1 MFLVVLIL
9 FQKLKC
15 DLAED
20 VLDRPVLAPLS
31 TQDNCGSF
39 NLSAHVNKYVHI
51 IYFFTYSAFKIGWE
65 NSWHFATPQLVSP
78 ATWRVGKERRNSIPM
93 MSHYPD
99 LAIASDWIACVQT
112 SPLPQEKS
120 GEETMKQINSTNQKH
135 YPDLGS
141 DASSVLES
149 LRRHFTGNQ

>member
-15 DLAED
+15 DPAED

-51 IYFFTYSAFKIGWE
+51 IHFFTYSAFKIGWE

-78 ATWRVGKERRNSIPM
+78 TNWRVGKERRNSIPM
-93 MSHYPD
+93 TSHYPD
-99 LAIASDWIACVQT
+99 LASASDWMRQLI
-112 SPLPQEKS
+112 
-120 GEETMKQINSTNQKH
+120 
-135 YPDLGS
+135 
-141 DASSVLES
+141 
-149 LRRHFTGNQ
+149 

>member
-15 DLAED
+15 DPAED

-39 NLSAHVNKYVHI
+39 NLSTHVNKYVHI
-51 IYFFTYSAFKIGWE
+51 IHFFTYSAFKIGWE

-78 ATWRVGKERRNSIPM
+78 ANWRVGKERRNSIPM
-93 MSHYPD
+93 TSHYPD
-99 LAIASDWIACVQT
+99 LAIASDW
-112 SPLPQEKS
+112 
-120 GEETMKQINSTNQKH
+120 MKQINLTNQKH

-141 DASSVLES
+141 DASLVLES
-149 LRRHFTGNQ
+149 LRRHFTGNE

>member
-15 DLAED
+15 DPAED

-51 IYFFTYSAFKIGWE
+51 IHFFTYSAFKIGWE

-78 ATWRVGKERRNSIPM
+78 ANWRVGKERRNSIPM
-93 MSHYPD
+93 TSHYPD
-99 LAIASDWIACVQT
+99 LAIASDW
-112 SPLPQEKS
+112 
-120 GEETMKQINSTNQKH
+120 MKQINLTNQKH

-141 DASSVLES
+141 DASLVLES

>member
-15 DLAED
+15 DPAED

-51 IYFFTYSAFKIGWE
+51 IHFFTYSAFKIGWE

-78 ATWRVGKERRNSIPM
+78 ANWRVGKELRNSIPM
-93 MSHYPD
+93 TSHYPD
-99 LAIASDWIACVQT
+99 LAIASDW
-112 SPLPQEKS
+112 
-120 GEETMKQINSTNQKH
+120 MKQINLTNQKH

-141 DASSVLES
+141 DASLVLES
-149 LRRHFTGNQ
+149 LRRHFTGNE

>member
-15 DLAED
+15 DPAED

-51 IYFFTYSAFKIGWE
+51 IHFFTYSAFKIGWE

-78 ATWRVGKERRNSIPM
+78 ANWRVGKERRNSIPM
-93 MSHYPD
+93 TSHYPD
-99 LAIASDWIACVQT
+99 LAIASDW
-112 SPLPQEKS
+112 
-120 GEETMKQINSTNQKH
+120 MKQINLTNQKH

-141 DASSVLES
+141 DASLVLES
-149 LRRHFTGNQ
+149 LRRHFTGNE

>member
-15 DLAED
+15 DPAED

-51 IYFFTYSAFKIGWE
+51 IHFFTYSAFKIGWE
-65 NSWHFATPQLVSP
+65 NSWHFATPQLVSL
-78 ATWRVGKERRNSIPM
+78 ANWRVGKERRNSIPM
-93 MSHYPD
+93 TSHYPD
-99 LAIASDWIACVQT
+99 LASASDW
-112 SPLPQEKS
+112 
-120 GEETMKQINSTNQKH
+120 MKQINLTNQKH

-141 DASSVLES
+141 DASLVLES
-149 LRRHFTGNQ
+149 LRRHFTGNE

>member
-15 DLAED
+15 DPAED

-78 ATWRVGKERRNSIPM
+78 ANWRVGKERRNSIPM
-93 MSHYPD
+93 TSHYPD
-99 LAIASDWIACVQT
+99 LAIASDW
-112 SPLPQEKS
+112 
-120 GEETMKQINSTNQKH
+120 MKQINLTNQKH

-141 DASSVLES
+141 DASLVLES
-149 LRRHFTGNQ
+149 LRRHFTGNE